1 MLEVV
6 DVVKHFGAQHAVRGV
21 SLSVAPG
28 EVMAV
33 LGPSGCGK
41 STLLNLIAGLEA
53 PDSGD
58 VRWNGA
64 SLVSTPTHLRG
75 FGLMFQD
82 YALFPHRDVFGNVAF
97 GLRMQNVAPAEI
109 ATRVSQALATVGLAG
124 YERRAVTTLSGGEQ
138 QRVALARALA
148 PGPRVLMLDEPLG
161 ALDRALREDL
171 VVEIGRILHA
181 SDSHPAV
188 IYVTHDQAEAFALA
202 DRVAVMRAGLIE
214 QAGTPEDLVREPA
227 NAFVADFLGLG
238 ALVPATLIEPGRAQT
253 PWGAWPVE
261 ATAATGSGGQ
271 VLIRVDAAA
280 LDRSDL
286 QGPRVTG
293 RVIDHVVQPAG
304 VRLIV
309 GLDSPTGTAT
319 LVVVVPIAA
328 APKTGEPIA
337 LALDPTR
344 LLFVLDPDD
353 SQRTGSDRGPVPGS
367 QVQA

>member
-1 MLEVV
+1 MLEII
-6 DVVKHFGAQHAVRGV
+6 DVAKSFGPQHAVRGV
-21 SLSVAPG
+21 SLSVSPG
-28 EVMAV
+28 EIVAV

-41 STLLNLIAGLEA
+41 STVLNLVAGLET
-53 PDSGD
+53 PDTGD

-64 SLVSTPTHLRG
+64 SVATTPTHLRG

-97 GLRMQNVAPAEI
+97 GLRMQSVAPVEI
-109 ATRVSQALATVGLAG
+109 ATRVAQALATVGLAG

-148 PGPRVLMLDEPLG
+148 PRPRVLMLDEPLG

-181 SDSHPAV
+181 SESHPAV

-238 ALVPATLIEPGRAQT
+238 TLVPAALIEPGRAQT
-253 PWGAWPVE
+253 AWGVWPVE
-261 ATAATGSGGQ
+261 SAAATGSPGY

-280 LDRSDL
+280 LDRADM
-286 QGPRVTG
+286 QGPRLTG
-293 RVIDHVVQPAG
+293 RVVDHVVQPSG

-309 GLDSPTGTAT
+309 ELDTPTETST
-319 LVVVVPIAA
+319 LTVVAPIAA
-328 APKTGEPIA
+328 APKSGELIT
-337 LALDPTR
+337 LALDPAR
-344 LLFVLDPDD
+344 LLFVLDPGDA
-353 SQRTGSDRGPVPGS
+353 QRTGSDRGPVPGS
-367 QVQA
+367 HVQA

>member
-6 DVVKHFGAQHAVRGV
+6 DVVKSFGAQHAVRGV

-28 EVMAV
+28 EILAV

-41 STLLNLIAGLEA
+41 STMLNLIAGLET

-58 VRWNGA
+58 VRWNEASVGA
-64 SLVSTPTHLRG
+64 MPTHLRG

-97 GLRMQNVAPAEI
+97 GLRMQNVAHAEI
-109 ATRVSQALATVGLAG
+109 ATRVAQALETVGLAG

-148 PGPRVLMLDEPLG
+148 PKPRVLMLDEPLG

-171 VVEIGRILHA
+171 VVEIGRILHT
-181 SDSHPAV
+181 SESHPAV

-214 QAGTPEDLVREPA
+214 QAGAPEDLVREPA

-238 ALVPATLIEPGRAQT
+238 TLVSARLLEQSKAQT
-253 PWGAWPVE
+253 AWGAWSVE
-261 ATAATGSGGQ
+261 SSAPAGSIGH

-280 LDRSDL
+280 LDRAEL
-286 QGPRVTG
+286 QGPRVMG

-309 GLDSPTGTAT
+309 QLDSPTGAAT
-319 LVVVVPIAA
+319 LTVVVPIAS
-328 APKTGEPIA
+328 APKTGEPIT
-337 LALDPTR
+337 LALDPSR
-344 LLFVLDPDD
+344 LLFVLDPED

-367 QVQA
+367 HVQA